1 MDGIKKLILKFFAI
15 EFILMLIANIVF
27 VFSQKG
33 TFGVGF
39 FILHTPIVLQ
49 YLIIIISLFI
59 PESINTHIT
68 IIKVILLLNI
78 DIPLQVLYLGS
89 CLLFGFSLEDA
100 YDIYQYYSLAVSIVL
115 KIILFKQLNK
125 LKELL

>member
-1 MDGIKKLILKFFAI
+1 MDEIKKLILKFFAI
-15 EFILMLIANIVF
+15 EFILMLIANTVF

-33 TFGVGF
+33 IFGVGF
-39 FILHTPIVLQ
+39 LIIHTPIVLQ
-49 YLIIIISLFI
+49 YLLMRASLFI
-59 PESINTHIT
+59 PGCINSHIT

-78 DIPLQVLYLGS
+78 DIPLQVLYIGS
-89 CLLFGFSLEDA
+89 CILFWFKLEDA

-125 LKELL
+125 LKEPL